1 MLKSRA
7 IGPVGTALRVVAGFG
22 LIYLAGAVEGGA
34 WDVSW
39 YDPVVG
45 FVVLPGVMV
54 LLGLLA
60 RRHSGAPLH
69 FTGVRGHA
77 ANALVIGLLL
87 INPYTAGGAVLF
99 YGVTMLVAGWLGQR
113 GCEATVISNLV
124 LRRDDQVGC
133 PVFLP
138 TDEAEA
144 RLISRTKS
152 NRAATETGQG

>member
-1 MLKSRA
+1 MLKTRA
-7 IGPVGTALRVVAGFG
+7 IGPVGTALRVVAGLS
-22 LIYLAGAVEGGA
+22 LIYLAGAVEGGT

-39 YDPVVG
+39 YDPLVG

-54 LLGLLA
+54 VLGPLA
-60 RRHSGAPLH
+60 RRHSRGPLH
-69 FTGVRGHA
+69 FTGVLGHA

-99 YGVTMLVAGWLGQR
+99 YGVTMLVAAWLGQR
-113 GCEATVISNLV
+113 GCEATVISNLM

-133 PVFLP
+133 PLFLP

-152 NRAATETGQG
+152 KQAVTETGHG